1 MSAAVY
7 DRLVHLRVADA
18 VVLSK
23 TSPVLTCLVAH
34 LWLGEPF
41 NVYDVGAAVLCLV
54 GVGMIAQA
62 TAAADRDEQ
71 QQQQHAGAP
80 GDLGKLVAV
89 AIVLASAVCAAI
101 AYTTIR
107 KLTLDSRGL
116 KVDPMVLVLYF
127 AGFCIPGGMVA
138 LQLVGDPVPQ
148 RVTRTQWL
156 ILTLGCGGLGFVGQT
171 LLNLSFQMKN
181 NVGVVATMQYVE
193 IVYAMGWGVVLF
205 DEGLQWQSVGGACL
219 VMCCALI
226 TLLKNADDG
235 TTREGKPGEG
245 NPGNRQAD
253 EDVDVTGGPPL
264 MMSRQLVCVNRR
276 QPAEPPRRG

>member
-1 MSAAVY
+1 M
-7 DRLVHLRVADA
+7 
-18 VVLSK
+18 LSK

-54 GVGMIAQA
+54 GVAMIAQA
-62 TAAADRDEQ
+62 TGKDATQ
-71 QQQQHAGAP
+71 QDAGAP
-80 GDLGKLVAV
+80 RGELDKLLAVAV
-89 AIVLASAVCAAI
+89 VLSSAVCAAI

-107 KLTLDSRGL
+107 KLTLDARGL

-127 AGFCIPGGMVA
+127 AGFCIPGGLLG
-138 LQLVGDPVPQ
+138 LQLLGEPVPQ

-193 IVYAMGWGVVLF
+193 IVYAMGWGVMLF
-205 DEGLQWQSVGGACL
+205 DEGTATSTSFWTISRALLSSTPPSTHRVLYSTSCL
-219 VMCCALI
+219 C
-226 TLLKNADDG
+226 
-235 TTREGKPGEG
+235 
-245 NPGNRQAD
+245 
-253 EDVDVTGGPPL
+253 
-264 MMSRQLVCVNRR
+264 
-276 QPAEPPRRG
+276 